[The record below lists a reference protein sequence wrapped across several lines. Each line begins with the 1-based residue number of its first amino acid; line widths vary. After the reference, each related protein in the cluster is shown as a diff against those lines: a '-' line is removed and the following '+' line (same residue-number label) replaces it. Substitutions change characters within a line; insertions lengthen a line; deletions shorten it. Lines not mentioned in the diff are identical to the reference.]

1 MKGTEMTA
9 GTTFDPLAADPASIT
24 ALRIIEAMLDGA
36 GTSGV
41 SEIAARINLP
51 KARVHRHLAQLRA
64 AGYVQHD
71 PKTRR
76 YELGWRLSLLGNRIA
91 SQASAVIVAKPRME
105 ELRNEVN
112 QTIVFSQ
119 ISETSVV
126 VMDVLPG
133 NSPMDI
139 LFHPGTTFG
148 FNAAAQGKI
157 ALAFG
162 SQELL
167 SAWEQL
173 ELELRTP
180 QTIVDRARLD
190 EEIAEARR
198 RGWASAPEETYLG
211 VNAIAAPVRDSKGAL
226 VGTLAI
232 IGSVHY
238 LPDPPEQAVI
248 EALLTA
254 SARLSA
260 DFGFEQSGDA
270 GTYSTEIEE
279 P

>member
-1 MKGTEMTA
+1 MT
-9 GTTFDPLAADPASIT
+9 GAATSAPEGSDAASVT
-24 ALRIIEAMLDGA
+24 ALRIIEAMLQGA

-41 SEIAARINLP
+41 SEIAARLGLP
-51 KARVHRHLAQLRA
+51 KARVHRHLTQLRTS
-64 AGYVQHD
+64 GYVLHD

-76 YELGWRLSLLGNRIA
+76 YEIGWRLALLGNRIA
-91 SQASAVIVAKPRME
+91 TQASFVIVAKPRME
-105 ELRNEVN
+105 QLRDEVN

-119 ISETSVV
+119 VNETGVV
-126 VMDVLPG
+126 VMEVLPG
-133 NSPMDI
+133 NAPMDI

-162 SQELL
+162 SL
-167 SAWEQL
+167 EQL
-173 ELELRTP
+173 RTWESLDPEVRTP
-180 QTIVDRARLD
+180 QTITDRARLD
-190 EEIAEARR
+190 EAVAQARI

-211 VNAIAAPVRDSKGAL
+211 VNAIAAPVRDSKGSL

-238 LPDPPEQAVI
+238 LPDPPAQETI
-248 EALLTA
+248 DALLAA

-260 DFGFEQSGDA
+260 DFGFEAPDQ
-270 GTYSTEIEE
+270 TTTNPNENEE